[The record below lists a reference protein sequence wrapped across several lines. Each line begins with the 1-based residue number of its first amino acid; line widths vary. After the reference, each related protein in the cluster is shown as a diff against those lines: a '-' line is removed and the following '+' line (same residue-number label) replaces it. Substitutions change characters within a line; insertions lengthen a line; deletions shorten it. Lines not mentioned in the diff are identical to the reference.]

1 MTRDLKPLYAAID
14 ATWPPAA
21 MRTDG
26 PWTFRDGQGGGKRVS
41 AATTEEDVTDT
52 DLPAAEA
59 AMRAMGQDPLFMIRV
74 GQERLDALLEARGY
88 SVVDPVNLYFGP
100 LEQMAEIPPP
110 NALVFTI
117 WPPLEIQKDIWAAG
131 DIGPDRVAVM
141 HRATSAKTS
150 ILGRHG
156 QSPAGTGF
164 VALHDTVAMVHAVEV
179 SEALR
184 KLGVGRMMTT
194 HAARWAREHGATH
207 MAVLCTKANRGANA
221 LYASLGL
228 EVVGEYHYRMLLGGE
243 RPS

>member
-1 MTRDLKPLYAAID
+1 MTHDLTSLYAAID
-14 ATWPPAA
+14 ATWPAAA
-21 MRTDG
+21 MHTQG

-41 AATTEEDVTDT
+41 AATTDEEVTKA

-74 GQERLDALLEARGY
+74 GQEGLDALLEARGY
-88 SVVDPVNLYFGP
+88 RIVDPVNLYYGT
-100 LEQMAEIPPP
+100 LEQMAQMPPP

-141 HRATSAKTS
+141 HRATGAKTS
-150 ILGRHG
+150 VLGRHG

-194 HAARWAREHGATH
+194 HAARWAREEGATH
-207 MAVLCTKANRGANA
+207 MAVLCTKANAGANA

-228 EVVGEYHYRMLLGGE
+228 EVVGQYHYRTL
-243 RPS
+243 